1 MNKLEILLRLA
12 GVVQLALLTA
22 SALVPGVLD
31 WRRSLAVLHPFLRS
45 LFWVYGAFIV
55 LVISG
60 FGILTLLNAGAMAAG
75 EPAARSLAAL
85 IGLFWLA
92 RLAVQWFVFDCR
104 DFLKNR
110 YLALGY
116 HCLTL
121 AFIYLALV
129 FGWAAL
135 APMAGRVS

>member
-1 MNKLEILLRLA
+1 MNKLENLLRLA
-12 GVVQLALLTA
+12 GALQLALLTA

-31 WRRSLAVLHPFLRS
+31 WRRNLALLHPFLRS

-60 FGILTLLNAGAMAAG
+60 FGILTLLDAGAMAAG
-75 EPAARSLAAL
+75 QPVARSLAAL

-92 RLAVQWFVFDCR
+92 RLAVQCFVFDCG

-110 YLALGY
+110 FLALGY
-116 HCLTL
+116 HCLTVV
-121 AFIYLALV
+121 FIYLALV
-129 FGWAAL
+129 LGWAAL
-135 APMAGRVS
+135 APTAGRVL